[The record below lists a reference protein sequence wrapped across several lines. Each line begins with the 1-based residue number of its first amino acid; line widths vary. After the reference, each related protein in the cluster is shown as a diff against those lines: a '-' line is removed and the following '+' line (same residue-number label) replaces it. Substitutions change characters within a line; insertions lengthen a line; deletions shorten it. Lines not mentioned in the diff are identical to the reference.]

1 MCVFSVLL
9 YEVPSRI
16 LTQLRWY
23 LQVLRR
29 LFDLID
35 VDGDNEV
42 SKREV
47 LQAVRTDGRGNHLVR
62 ALVEQSSAN
71 IQV

>member
-1 MCVFSVLL
+1 M
-9 YEVPSRI
+9 
-16 LTQLRWY
+16 
-23 LQVLRR
+23 LRR

-71 IQV
+71 IQVCERESARAMGNKTGL